1 MSKKNTILVVFVLTG
16 AFLVGLGVFK
26 KVELYQQTQQ
36 QLMQKKALF
45 AKARTKFNSVK
56 HAKYDNKVI
65 HDFDYKDYKAAIDN
79 DIINKY
85 SIGTITIPSVGIKE
99 PILEGVSN
107 QKLSVGVVTVKPN
120 QKPGQGNYALA
131 GHNQLNNGKLLFG
144 NLAYV
149 KPGNQIIIST
159 KEGTFKYQVTQ
170 IDKRLSAAHGEI
182 IDDNQGEGIVTLY
195 TCNNQT
201 NNDRIFVRGRLL
213 E

>member
-1 MSKKNTILVVFVLTG
+1 MLACVLTG
-16 AFLVGLGVFK
+16 VFLVGVGLYKEDVM
-26 KVELYQQTQQ
+26 YQQTQQ
-36 QLMQKKALF
+36 QLIQKKKLF
-45 AKARTKFNSVK
+45 KKAKNKFNTVK
-56 HAKYDNKVI
+56 YANYDNKVI
-65 HDFDYKDYKAAIDN
+65 HDFDYKDYEAAINN
-79 DIINKY
+79 DAVGKY
-85 SIGTITIPSVGIKE
+85 AIGTITIPSVGIKE

-149 KPGNQIIIST
+149 KPGSQIIIST